1 MEHQLWKAIVAV
13 LLTLDNPRTPARYDF
28 TDQDIVRV
36 HYWSVLCDRPT
47 SWACRKEH
55 WPIHL
60 RRRPLPSPATM
71 SRRLRSPAVVALLDA
86 LERRVTAPRAPGL
99 FWMIDGKPLPIG
111 GCSKDRQAGY
121 GRAAAA
127 KAKGYKLH
135 ALVGA
140 DGSLAAWRVAP
151 MNKDER
157 VLAERL
163 VKAAPPEVVGYL
175 VADANYDSNP
185 LHRLCDARGDLQL
198 VTPRRYGPGN
208 GTGHRKQAAGR
219 LRSIALTEG
228 PFPAFAEQLG
238 RDRVAIERQYGNLT
252 NWGGGLTCLPAWV
265 RTHRRVR
272 RWVQA
277 KLVLA
282 ALKRDPNYGLTS
294 PDAKSWPARRKKS
307 LAGASG

>member
-1 MEHQLWKAIVAV
+1 MEHRLWHAIVAV
-13 LLTLDNPRTPARYDF
+13 LSTLDNPRTPARFDF
-28 TDQDIVRV
+28 TDTDIVRV
-36 HYWSVLCDRPT
+36 YYWAVLHDRPT

-55 WPIHL
+55 WPVHL
-60 RRRPLPSPATM
+60 RRRPLPTPSTM
-71 SRRLRSPAVVALLDA
+71 SRRLRSARVVALLDA
-86 LERRVTAPRAPGL
+86 LERRVTAPKEPGL

-121 GRAAAA
+121 GKAAGG

-135 ALVGA
+135 ALVGS
-140 DGSLAAWRVAP
+140 DGSVAGWRVAP

-163 VKAAPPEVVGYL
+163 LKAAPPEVAGYV
-175 VADANYDSNP
+175 VADANYDSNK
-185 LHRLCDARGDLQL
+185 LHRVCDARGDLQL
-198 VTPRRYGPGN
+198 VTPRRYGPAK

-228 PFPAFAEQLG
+228 PFPAFA
-238 RDRVAIERQYGNLT
+238 DRLRQDRSEIERRFANLT
-252 NWGGGLTCLPAWV
+252 NWGGGLACLPAWV

-277 KLVLA
+277 KLTLTHLKPTAEIGTCA
-282 ALKRDPNYGLTS
+282 A
-294 PDAKSWPARRKKS
+294 
-307 LAGASG
+307 